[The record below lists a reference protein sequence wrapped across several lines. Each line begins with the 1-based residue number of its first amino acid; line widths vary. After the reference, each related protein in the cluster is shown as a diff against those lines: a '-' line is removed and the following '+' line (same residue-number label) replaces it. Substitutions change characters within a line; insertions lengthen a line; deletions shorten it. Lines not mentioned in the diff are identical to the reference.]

1 MTPFADT
8 PVLAALVTELAER
21 RRLALADA
29 DQLRARLRDLEA
41 LHEPDAGGD
50 CPTCA
55 IEAPCPTL
63 LLATGRI
70 DLDAAYAAVRGHID
84 LTEVEQQ
91 ERAAPE
97 VPSLAAMLAAPTS
110 AIDRAFDAL
119 LGLSSRSGPEHS

>member
-8 PVLAALVTELAER
+8 PVLAALVSELAER
-21 RRLALADA
+21 RRVALADA
-29 DQLRARLRDLEA
+29 DRLRERLRDLEA

-70 DLDAAYAAVRGHID
+70 DLEQAYAAVRGHID
-84 LTEVEQQ
+84 LTEA
-91 ERAAPE
+91 ERDERTTPE

-119 LGLSSRSGPEHS
+119 LGLSAGGGPDRR